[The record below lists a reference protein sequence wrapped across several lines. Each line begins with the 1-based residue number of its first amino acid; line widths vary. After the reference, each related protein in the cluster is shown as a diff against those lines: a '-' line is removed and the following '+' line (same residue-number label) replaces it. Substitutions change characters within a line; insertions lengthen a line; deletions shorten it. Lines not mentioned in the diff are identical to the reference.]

1 MTRWSDISGT
11 LYTLKELMKF
21 SKRQTGQDRIVGEE
35 CKIAQTVHEP
45 TKKLCTAIFTEGVEV
60 SPHKKKY

>member
-1 MTRWSDISGT
+1 MTRWSNISGT
-11 LYTLKELMKF
+11 RDTQKEPKRF
-21 SKRQTGQDRIVGEE
+21 SKWQTGQDRIVGEE

-45 TKKLCTAIFTEGVEV
+45 TKKLCTAIFTEGVQE